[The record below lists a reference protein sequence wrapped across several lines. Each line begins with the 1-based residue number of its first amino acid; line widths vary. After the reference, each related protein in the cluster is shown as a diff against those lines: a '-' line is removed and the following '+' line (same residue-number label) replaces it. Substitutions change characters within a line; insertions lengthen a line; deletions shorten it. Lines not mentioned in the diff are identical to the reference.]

1 MTKQLWEKLEG
12 ILCDSLLE
20 GSFIANNNI
29 LDCLVS
35 IRDNQ
40 EISSIQE
47 GDFLYFPLESYP
59 DENVLIDLKDREL
72 YKLSNS
78 YAIRLDLEKGDY
90 DYPLPKYI
98 ELILQD
104 DPYVWFKEAIVPLKD
119 KEIDVLSCKIQESAP
134 KVHNLISQ
142 KYAVLDSQRRDEATR
157 EETEMICLGLL

>member
-1 MTKQLWEKLEG
+1 MTKQLWKKLEG

-20 GSFIANNNI
+20 GSFIANNNM
-29 LDCLVS
+29 LDYLVGVV
-35 IRDNQ
+35 DNQ

-47 GDFLYFPLESYP
+47 GNFLYFPIESYP

-72 YKLSNS
+72 YKLGNT
-78 YAIRLDLEKGDY
+78 YAIRLDLENGDY

-104 DPYVWFKEAIVPLKD
+104 DPCVWFEEAVVPLND
-119 KEIDVLSCKIQESAP
+119 KKIDILSKSIQQSAP
-134 KVHNLISQ
+134 SIYNLISE

-157 EETEMICLGLL
+157 EETEMICSGLL